1 MSIPTL
7 SGDTLAAT
15 LRTVQPH
22 PPGICDKGLLRGA
35 LGLSVIC
42 LAGFG
47 FLYSLAGVGLGQ
59 ALFPAAA
66 NGSLIER
73 EGRVLGSALVAQP
86 FTSARYFQSR
96 PSAAGYDP
104 MALGGSNQSRTSPE
118 LRARLDAAR
127 AEVAQREGVA
137 PAAVPSDLVTQSGS
151 GIDPHVSPQA
161 AAIQVARVA
170 RARGLAPEA
179 VAALL
184 AQHTE
189 ARQWGLLGA
198 PRMNVLA
205 LNIALDGAAPPA
217 PGSVR

>member
-1 MSIPTL
+1 
-7 SGDTLAAT
+7 
-15 LRTVQPH
+15 
-22 PPGICDKGLLRGA
+22 
-35 LGLSVIC
+35 
-42 LAGFG
+42 
-47 FLYSLAGVGLGQ
+47 
-59 ALFPAAA
+59 
-66 NGSLIER
+66 
-73 EGRVLGSALVAQP
+73 
-86 FTSARYFQSR
+86 
-96 PSAAGYDP
+96 

-198 PRMNVLA
+198 PRVNVLA